1 MTDVDAPE
9 ADTLEQEKMPKFL
22 QSLKT
27 QIVLAILLLTGLFAA
42 SAFYSMYVIEQQGSD
57 DTLLQLAGKLQYKQQ
72 LLTVQAMQYKENAP
86 RDYPSYYR
94 DLQLYFQ
101 DLKRVRVELND
112 LITAF
117 SDNDFSPLLADADMA
132 MMPHLTAHCHAI
144 ATELGEAWLSFS
156 DGLDGRIGDDP
167 EEPRL
172 EWGAE
177 WILEHHDGLKDITA
191 NLIETLENDIT
202 SRTKQANAVN
212 RLLLAFAILVALG
225 TALWFYWRVLKP
237 LATAV
242 SGFRR
247 VANGEFSYRVPEV
260 YNNEIG
266 WLVGAFNRLSNRLD
280 TLRKLLT
287 RLEQGG
293 DLHSTL
299 DILSETLPNLMPVD
313 WIGVLVVGVDGKIH
327 LEKAFS
333 DGKPDP
339 IGQQSFEP
347 DHTLLAE
354 CINTREPLHI
364 ADVNE
369 MSHRS
374 ESYVF
379 LRRLGE
385 LGRRDAI
392 FMPIGAENTLKG
404 VVVFASRFP
413 NSYRTE
419 HLELL
424 RNLGVLV
431 GVSLGRTLQLV
442 ESTRLANIGQFA
454 SGIVHEIRN
463 PLATISLALEHVRGL
478 NTLPDGAIKRVHLA
492 SDELTRLERLLSDI
506 LLYAKPLALDRS
518 PQNIAELIAIM
529 IAGEFGDDER
539 FQVETSRC
547 PLVPAD
553 RDRIRQV
560 LLNLIRN
567 AEQASPEDSPIRI
580 RCDVDGADW
589 VKIEIQNGGD
599 PIPEKIL
606 ARVFEPF
613 FTSKSQGTGL
623 GLPIVQRIIE
633 AHSGEISITSD
644 AQHGTRVTLSLPVTG
659 RPAAGVSQTTK

>member
-1 MTDVDAPE
+1 MVPR
-9 ADTLEQEKMPKFL
+9 LF

-27 QIVLAILLLTGLFAA
+27 QIVVAILALTGLFAA
-42 SAFYSMYVIEQQGSD
+42 SAFYSMYVIDQQHSD
-57 DTLLQLAGKLQYKQQ
+57 DTLLQLASTLQYKQQ

-86 RDYPSYYR
+86 RDYPSYFR
-94 DLQLYFQ
+94 DLRLYFQ
-101 DLKRVRVELND
+101 DLKRIRSEMD
-112 LITAF
+112 ALIAAF
-117 SDNDFSPLLADADMA
+117 SDNDFAPLLAGSDMA
-132 MMPHLTAHCHAI
+132 MMPRLPATSQDI
-144 ATELGEAWLSFS
+144 AKQLGERWETFS
-156 DGLDGRIGDDP
+156 TGLDERIGDNQ

-172 EWGAE
+172 EWAAE
-177 WILEHHDGLKDITA
+177 WISEQHAELEDIVAGLTT
-191 NLIETLENDIT
+191 TLENDVA
-202 SRTKQANAVN
+202 SRAERANAVN
-212 RLLLAFAILVALG
+212 RLLLAFAVIVAVG
-225 TALWFYWRVLKP
+225 IGLWFYWRVLDP

-242 SGFRR
+242 SGFKR
-247 VANGEFSYRVPEV
+247 VANGEFSYQVPV
-260 YNNEIG
+260 NYDNEIG

-339 IGQQSFEP
+339 IGQQSFDP

-354 CINTREPLHI
+354 CIDTREPLHI
-364 ADVNE
+364 ADVSQ
-369 MSHRS
+369 MSQLS
-374 ESYVF
+374 DSYVF
-379 LRRLGE
+379 LRRLTE

-392 FMPIGAENTLKG
+392 FMPIGAENTVQG
-404 VVVFASRFP
+404 VAVFASRYP

-454 SGIVHEIRN
+454 SSIVHEIRN

-478 NTLPDGAIKRVHLA
+478 DDLPDGAIKRVHLA

-518 PQNIAELIAIM
+518 PQDIAELIAIM
-529 IAGEFGDDER
+529 VAGELGDDKR
-539 FQVETSRC
+539 FRLETSRC

-567 AEQASPEDSPIRI
+567 AEQASPQDSPIRI
-580 RCDVDGADW
+580 RCHVDGEDW
-589 VKIEIQNGGD
+589 VKIEIQNAGD

-613 FTSKSQGTGL
+613 FTSKRQGTGL
-623 GLPIVQRIIE
+623 GLPIVQRIVE
-633 AHSGEISITSD
+633 AHSGEVTIASD
-644 AQHGTRVTLSLPVTG
+644 AKHGTRVTLRLPVTG
-659 RPAAGVSQTTK
+659 RIAA

>member
-9 ADTLEQEKMPKFL
+9 AGTLEQEKMPGFL

-27 QIVLAILLLTGLFAA
+27 QILLAILLLTGLFAT

-132 MMPHLTAHCHAI
+132 MMPRLTLHCHEI
-144 ATELGEAWLSFS
+144 ATELGEAWRSFS
-156 DGLDGRIGDDP
+156 GGLDGRIGDDP

-172 EWGAE
+172 EWAAE
-177 WILEHHDGLKDITA
+177 WILEHHDGLKVISA
-191 NLIETLENDIT
+191 NLVETLENDIT
-202 SRTKQANAVN
+202 NRTKQANAVN

-313 WIGVLVVGVDGKIH
+313 WIGMLVVGVDGKIH

-354 CINTREPLHI
+354 CITTREPLHI
-364 ADVNE
+364 ADVSE
-369 MSHRS
+369 MSQRS
-374 ESYVF
+374 ERYVF
-379 LRRLGE
+379 LRRLAD

-454 SGIVHEIRN
+454 SGFVHEIRN
-463 PLATISLALEHVRGL
+463 PLATISLALEHARGL
-478 NTLPDGAIKRVHLA
+478 DTLPDGAIKRVHLA

-518 PQNIAELIAIM
+518 PQNIAELIAITV
-529 IAGEFGDDER
+529 AGEFGDDER
-539 FQVETSRC
+539 FQLETSRC

-580 RCDVDGADW
+580 RCDMDGADW
-589 VKIEIQNGGD
+589 VKIEIQNGGE

-623 GLPIVQRIIE
+623 GLPIVQRIVE
-633 AHSGEISITSD
+633 AHSGEVSIASD
-644 AQHGTRVTLSLPVTG
+644 TQHGTRVTLSLPVTG
-659 RPAAGVSQTTK
+659 RPAAGLSQATE